1 MGSLYSVIRVVL
13 TVMGVL
19 MFLSGVLWALQGA
32 GIVMWPAD
40 SFMLKDKHWIFNGI
54 LMANFGLLQIYV
66 ARGR

>member
-1 MGSLYSVIRVVL
+1 MAGVYSAIRVVL

>member
-1 MGSLYSVIRVVL
+1 MRIVL
-13 TVMGVL
+13 TVLGVL

-40 SFMLKDKHWIFNGI
+40 SFMLKEKQWILYGI
-54 LMANFGLLQIYV
+54 LTANFGLLQIYL

>member
-1 MGSLYSVIRVVL
+1 MVGLYSVIRVVL

-19 MFLSGVLWALQGA
+19 MFLSGVLWVLQGA

-54 LMANFGLLQIYV
+54 LMANFGLLQVYV
-66 ARGR
+66 VRGR

>member
-1 MGSLYSVIRVVL
+1 MDGIYTLIRIVL

-32 GIVMWPAD
+32 GIVMWPA
-40 SFMLKDKHWIFNGI
+40 SSTMLKDPHWIFNGI

-66 ARGR
+66 ARSR

>member
-1 MGSLYSVIRVVL
+1 MAGVYSAIRIVL

-40 SFMLKDKHWIFNGI
+40 SFMLKDKHWIFNGV

>member
-1 MGSLYSVIRVVL
+1 MDAIYTLIRIVL

-32 GIVMWPAD
+32 GIVMWPA
-40 SFMLKDKHWIFNGI
+40 SSTMLKDPHWIFNGV